1 MFGIYE
7 GIPKHKVW
15 PYCEILIRSRE
26 LEDSGAEALGLQ
38 HLGGGLVVDT

>member
-1 MFGIYE
+1 MFGIYD
-7 GIPKHKVW
+7 GIPKVW